1 MLSDTLEHFSGDQVA
16 EPGDQDDSSAYK
28 SAFKYPGISFK
39 SYKTIPGYL
48 RALLYK
54 SSSREGESAEI
65 LPMLI
70 MMPGVNFLDSSVE
83 NFPDVV
89 SLWYVL

>member
-1 MLSDTLEHFSGDQVA
+1 MLLDTLEHFSGD
-16 EPGDQDDSSAYK
+16 DQDDSFAYK

-70 MMPGVNFLDSSVE
+70 MMPGVNFLDSGGVE

-89 SLWYVL
+89 SLWYV